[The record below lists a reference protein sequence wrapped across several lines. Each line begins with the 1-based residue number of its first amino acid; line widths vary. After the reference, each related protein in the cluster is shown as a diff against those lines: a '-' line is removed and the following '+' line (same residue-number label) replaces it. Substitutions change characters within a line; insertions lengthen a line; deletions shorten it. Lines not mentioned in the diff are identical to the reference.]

1 MDKFLIKLPKP
12 KDGQPS
18 SSSNQPFVSSQVVPE
33 VQRHTNSF
41 PLSNMDSMLDFK
53 SLEAD
58 PKDRMPISS
67 YSPNIRD
74 AVRRYYIQKKPC
86 QPVDHIFPKTKFV
99 DKMRQFRPTWFK
111 RRSQWLEYSIKAD
124 AAFCLCCYL
133 FKNELESRGNAGDS
147 FTRDGFRCWNK
158 ALERFKKHVG
168 KVNSIHHKCFNR
180 MQDLKNQRQSIQ
192 SSFDK
197 QSEKARSDYR
207 MRLNASI
214 DVARFLL
221 TSGFPFRGH
230 DESEGSEYK
239 GAFLELLKWYGDR
252 SFDVGRVILGNAPQ
266 NDMMICPTI
275 QKDIVEACAKET
287 TKAIIEDL
295 DGDYFG
301 ILVDESKDVSH
312 KEQMALIL
320 RYVNKSG
327 MVIERFLGIVHVN
340 DTSSQSLKKA
350 IYSLLL
356 DHSLCTSKI
365 RGQGYDGASNM
376 QGEINGLK
384 SLILQDTSSAYS
396 IHCFAHQLQLALVG
410 LSKKNSDV
418 DNFFYVLTNILNTIG
433 ASFKRR
439 DSLRQHQEDKLE
451 ELLKFGE
458 VHTGQGLNQERGLQ
472 RPGDTRWG
480 SHFKTLDNFLILFS
494 SIVNVLKDMK
504 RDCPYHLDRFAAEN
518 LLSKIHEFEFV
529 FMLHLMFK
537 VLLLTNELNK
547 VLQKKD
553 QDIVNAMGLLDL
565 SKKRLQMMREDE
577 WDSMMD
583 EVRLFCGKHGISI
596 PKMNEDY
603 SNGKS
608 KRKRSNISYLHH
620 FRVEVFYAVIDL
632 ALQELNN
639 RFDVVTSDLL
649 LGMASLSPVDS
660 FANFHKDRIM
670 KLAEYYPSEFGDKE
684 LRELNFQLDDFIV
697 YAQKCDS
704 KFLNLKGIKDLA
716 KVMIE
721 TKLDQTWSLVY
732 LLVKLTLIIPVATA
746 SVERAFSSMKYI
758 KNDLRN
764 RMDEDLL
771 NGCLVC
777 YIERSIFKNV
787 SNDAI
792 IDRFQNMK
800 TRRGQL

>member
-1 MDKFLIKLPKP
+1 
-12 KDGQPS
+12 
-18 SSSNQPFVSSQVVPE
+18 
-33 VQRHTNSF
+33 
-41 PLSNMDSMLDFK
+41 
-53 SLEAD
+53 
-58 PKDRMPISS
+58 
-67 YSPNIRD
+67 
-74 AVRRYYIQKKPC
+74 
-86 QPVDHIFPKTKFV
+86 
-99 DKMRQFRPTWFK
+99 
-111 RRSQWLEYSIKAD
+111 
-124 AAFCLCCYL
+124 
-133 FKNELESRGNAGDS
+133 
-147 FTRDGFRCWNK
+147 
-158 ALERFKKHVG
+158 
-168 KVNSIHHKCFNR
+168 

-365 RGQGYDGASNM
+365 RGQGYDGAS
-376 QGEINGLK
+376 
-384 SLILQDTSSAYS
+384 
-396 IHCFAHQLQLALVG
+396 

-451 ELLKFGE
+451 ELFKFGE
-458 VHTGQGLNQERGLQ
+458 VHTGQGLNQERGFQ
-472 RPGDTRWG
+472 RPDDTRWE
-480 SHFKTLDNFLILFS
+480 SHFKTLDNFLIHFS
-494 SIVNVLKDMK
+494 SIVNVLKYMK
-504 RDCPYHLDRFAAEN
+504 RDCPYHLDRFAAEIF
-518 LLSKIHEFEFV
+518 LSKINEFEFV

-577 WDSMMD
+577 
-583 EVRLFCGKHGISI
+583 
-596 PKMNEDY
+596 
-603 SNGKS
+603 
-608 KRKRSNISYLHH
+608 
-620 FRVEVFYAVIDL
+620 
-632 ALQELNN
+632 
-639 RFDVVTSDLL
+639 
-649 LGMASLSPVDS
+649 
-660 FANFHKDRIM
+660 
-670 KLAEYYPSEFGDKE
+670 
-684 LRELNFQLDDFIV
+684 
-697 YAQKCDS
+697 
-704 KFLNLKGIKDLA
+704 
-716 KVMIE
+716 
-721 TKLDQTWSLVY
+721 
-732 LLVKLTLIIPVATA
+732 
-746 SVERAFSSMKYI
+746 
-758 KNDLRN
+758 
-764 RMDEDLL
+764 
-771 NGCLVC
+771 
-777 YIERSIFKNV
+777 
-787 SNDAI
+787 
-792 IDRFQNMK
+792 
-800 TRRGQL
+800 

>member
-18 SSSNQPFVSSQVVPE
+18 SSSNQPFVSSQVAPE

-41 PLSNMDSMLDFK
+41 PLSNMDNILDFK

-67 YSPNIRD
+67 YCPNIRN
-74 AVRRYYIQKKPC
+74 A
-86 QPVDHIFPKTKFV
+86 
-99 DKMRQFRPTWFK
+99 
-111 RRSQWLEYSIKAD
+111 
-124 AAFCLCCYL
+124 
-133 FKNELESRGNAGDS
+133 NELESRGNAGDS
-147 FTRDGFRCWNK
+147 FTRDGF
-158 ALERFKKHVG
+158 
-168 KVNSIHHKCFNR
+168 R

-214 DVARFLL
+214 DVAKFLL

-239 GAFLELLKWYGDR
+239 GAFLEVLKWYGDR

-275 QKDIVEACAKET
+275 KKDIVEACAKET

-312 KEQMALIL
+312 KEKMALIL

-327 MVIERFLGIVHVN
+327 MVIERFLG
-340 DTSSQSLKKA
+340 
-350 IYSLLL
+350 
-356 DHSLCTSKI
+356 
-365 RGQGYDGASNM
+365 YDGASNM

-384 SLILQDTSSAYS
+384 SLIYKIRHLHILFTV
-396 IHCFAHQLQLALVG
+396 L
-410 LSKKNSDV
+410 
-418 DNFFYVLTNILNTIG
+418 LTNCNWHL
-433 ASFKRR
+433 
-439 DSLRQHQEDKLE
+439 DSLQQHQEDKLE

-480 SHFKTLDNFLILFS
+480 FT
-494 SIVNVLKDMK
+494 
-504 RDCPYHLDRFAAEN
+504 AEN

-553 QDIVNAMGLLDL
+553 QDIVNAMELLDL

-583 EVRLFCGKHGISI
+583 EVSLFCGKHGISI

-639 RFDVVTSDLL
+639 CFDVVTCDLL

-704 KFLNLKGIKDLA
+704 KFLTLKGIKDLA

-777 YIERSIFKNV
+777 YIECSIFKNIATTYLLV
-787 SNDAI
+787 NLFSP
-792 IDRFQNMK
+792 
-800 TRRGQL
+800 

>member
-1 MDKFLIKLPKP
+1 
-12 KDGQPS
+12 
-18 SSSNQPFVSSQVVPE
+18 
-33 VQRHTNSF
+33 
-41 PLSNMDSMLDFK
+41 
-53 SLEAD
+53 
-58 PKDRMPISS
+58 
-67 YSPNIRD
+67 
-74 AVRRYYIQKKPC
+74 
-86 QPVDHIFPKTKFV
+86 
-99 DKMRQFRPTWFK
+99 
-111 RRSQWLEYSIKAD
+111 
-124 AAFCLCCYL
+124 
-133 FKNELESRGNAGDS
+133 
-147 FTRDGFRCWNK
+147 
-158 ALERFKKHVG
+158 
-168 KVNSIHHKCFNR
+168 

-239 GAFLELLKWYGDR
+239 GAFLELLKSYGDR
-252 SFDVGRVILGNAPQ
+252 SFDVGRVIL
-266 NDMMICPTI
+266 
-275 QKDIVEACAKET
+275 
-287 TKAIIEDL
+287 
-295 DGDYFG
+295 
-301 ILVDESKDVSH
+301 
-312 KEQMALIL
+312 
-320 RYVNKSG
+320 
-327 MVIERFLGIVHVN
+327 
-340 DTSSQSLKKA
+340 
-350 IYSLLL
+350 
-356 DHSLCTSKI
+356 
-365 RGQGYDGASNM
+365 
-376 QGEINGLK
+376 
-384 SLILQDTSSAYS
+384 
-396 IHCFAHQLQLALVG
+396 
-410 LSKKNSDV
+410 
-418 DNFFYVLTNILNTIG
+418 
-433 ASFKRR
+433 

-458 VHTGQGLNQERGLQ
+458 VHTRQGLNQSVASNGQ
-472 RPGDTRWG
+472 GDTRWG

-583 EVRLFCGKHGISI
+583 EVSLFCGKHGISI

-670 KLAEYYPSEFGDKE
+670 KLAEYCQVSLVK
-684 LRELNFQLDDFIV
+684 RASELNFQLDDFIV
-697 YAQKCDS
+697 YGQKCDS

-732 LLVKLTLIIPVATA
+732 LLVKLTLIILLLH

-792 IDRFQNMK
+792 IDHFQNMK

>member
-1 MDKFLIKLPKP
+1 MDKFLIQLPKP

-18 SSSNQPFVSSQVVPE
+18 SSSNQPFVSSQVAPE
-33 VQRHTNSF
+33 VQRHINSY
-41 PLSNMDSMLDFK
+41 PLSNTDNMLDFK

-58 PKDRMPISS
+58 PKDQMPISS
-67 YSPNIRD
+67 YGPNIRD
-74 AVRRYYIQKKPC
+74 A
-86 QPVDHIFPKTKFV
+86 
-99 DKMRQFRPTWFK
+99 
-111 RRSQWLEYSIKAD
+111 
-124 AAFCLCCYL
+124 
-133 FKNELESRGNAGDS
+133 NELESRGNVGDS
-147 FTRDGFRCWNK
+147 FTRADFRCWNK

-168 KVNSIHHKCFNR
+168 K
-180 MQDLKNQRQSIQ
+180 
-192 SSFDK
+192 
-197 QSEKARSDYR
+197 

-230 DESEGSEYK
+230 DESEGSKYK

-350 IYSLLL
+350 IYSLFL

-384 SLILQDTSSAYS
+384 SLILQDTSSAYY
-396 IHCFAHQLQLALVG
+396 IHCFAHQLQLALAG

-439 DSLRQHQEDKLE
+439 DSLRQHHEEDKLE
-451 ELLKFGE
+451 ELLKFGK
-458 VHTGQGLNQERGLQ
+458 VHTRQGLNQERGLQ
-472 RPGDTRWG
+472 RPGDTLWG

-494 SIVNVLKDMK
+494 SISNVLKDMK
-504 RDCPYHLDRFAAEN
+504 RDCPYHLDRFAAKN

-529 FMLHLMFK
+529 FMLRLMFK

-565 SKKRLQMMREDE
+565 SKKRLQMMIEDE

-583 EVRLFCGKHGISI
+583 EVSLFCGKHGISI
-596 PKMNEDY
+596 PKMNEGY

-608 KRKRSNISYLHH
+608 KRKRSNISYLSH
-620 FRVEVFYAVIDL
+620 FRVKVFYVVIDL

-649 LGMASLSPVDS
+649 LGMTSLSPVDS

-670 KLAEYYPSEFGDKE
+670 KLAEYYPSEFDDKE
-684 LRELNFQLDDFIV
+684 IRELNFQLNDFIV
-697 YAQKCDS
+697 YAQKCDR

-716 KVMIE
+716 RVMIE
-721 TKLDQTWSLVY
+721 TKLIKLGHLCIY
-732 LLVKLTLIIPVATA
+732 L
-746 SVERAFSSMKYI
+746 
-758 KNDLRN
+758 
-764 RMDEDLL
+764 
-771 NGCLVC
+771 
-777 YIERSIFKNV
+777 
-787 SNDAI
+787 
-792 IDRFQNMK
+792 
-800 TRRGQL
+800 

>member
-1 MDKFLIKLPKP
+1 
-12 KDGQPS
+12 
-18 SSSNQPFVSSQVVPE
+18 
-33 VQRHTNSF
+33 
-41 PLSNMDSMLDFK
+41 
-53 SLEAD
+53 
-58 PKDRMPISS
+58 
-67 YSPNIRD
+67 
-74 AVRRYYIQKKPC
+74 
-86 QPVDHIFPKTKFV
+86 
-99 DKMRQFRPTWFK
+99 
-111 RRSQWLEYSIKAD
+111 
-124 AAFCLCCYL
+124 
-133 FKNELESRGNAGDS
+133 
-147 FTRDGFRCWNK
+147 
-158 ALERFKKHVG
+158 
-168 KVNSIHHKCFNR
+168 
-180 MQDLKNQRQSIQ
+180 MQDLINQRQSIQ

-197 QSEKARSDYR
+197 QSEKTRSDYR

-239 GAFLELLKWYGDR
+239 SAFLELLKWYGDR
-252 SFDVGRVILGNAPQ
+252 SFDVGRVILG

-301 ILVDESKDVSH
+301 ILIDESKDVSH

-327 MVIERFLGIVHVN
+327 MVIERFLGIVH
-340 DTSSQSLKKA
+340 
-350 IYSLLL
+350 
-356 DHSLCTSKI
+356 
-365 RGQGYDGASNM
+365 
-376 QGEINGLK
+376 
-384 SLILQDTSSAYS
+384 
-396 IHCFAHQLQLALVG
+396 
-410 LSKKNSDV
+410 
-418 DNFFYVLTNILNTIG
+418 
-433 ASFKRR
+433 
-439 DSLRQHQEDKLE
+439 
-451 ELLKFGE
+451 
-458 VHTGQGLNQERGLQ
+458 
-472 RPGDTRWG
+472 
-480 SHFKTLDNFLILFS
+480 
-494 SIVNVLKDMK
+494 
-504 RDCPYHLDRFAAEN
+504 
-518 LLSKIHEFEFV
+518 
-529 FMLHLMFK
+529 

-565 SKKRLQMMREDE
+565 SKKRLQMMRKDE

-583 EVRLFCGKHGISI
+583 EVSLFCGKHGISI
-596 PKMNEDY
+596 PKMNEGY

-660 FANFHKDRIM
+660 FANSHKDRIM

-716 KVMIE
+716 RVMVG

-732 LLVKLTLIIPVATA
+732 LLVKLTLIIHVATA
-746 SVERAFSSMKYI
+746 SVKRAFSSMKYI

-771 NGCLVC
+771 NEF
-777 YIERSIFKNV
+777 ERKVSESCGLTPTTAKTKKNGLRKC
-787 SNDAI
+787 NAELAI
-792 IDRFQNMK
+792 TK
-800 TRRGQL
+800 TNFSGIRKHDSKIADVKNKLAAPAKTIPT

>member
-1 MDKFLIKLPKP
+1 MPW
-12 KDGQPS
+12 
-18 SSSNQPFVSSQVVPE
+18 
-33 VQRHTNSF
+33 HT
-41 PLSNMDSMLDFK
+41 
-53 SLEAD
+53 
-58 PKDRMPISS
+58 
-67 YSPNIRD
+67 
-74 AVRRYYIQKKPC
+74 
-86 QPVDHIFPKTKFV
+86 VDHILFPLCVDEQWVMARLSFKDRLIYVYDSMSDVAFRAKIRSFV
-99 DKMRQFRPTWFK
+99 DAYRFIIPLFLLILIFFGK
-111 RRSQWLEYSIKAD
+111 RNDIQLTNGPYK
-124 AAFCLCCYL
+124 
-133 FKNELESRGNAGDS
+133 
-147 FTRDGFRCWNK
+147 NK
-158 ALERFKKHVG
+158 ALVDPFNVMMIKDLPSQLAADRGIYVALFAERFICGSNVVDNECDQG
-168 KVNSIHHKCFNR
+168 R
-180 MQDLKNQRQSIQ
+180 MMQDLKNQRQSIQ

-230 DESEGSEYK
+230 DEGSEYK

-275 QKDIVEACAKET
+275 QKDIVEAYAKET

-327 MVIERFLGIVHVN
+327 MVIERFLG
-340 DTSSQSLKKA
+340 
-350 IYSLLL
+350 
-356 DHSLCTSKI
+356 
-365 RGQGYDGASNM
+365 YDGASNM

-384 SLILQDTSSAYS
+384 SLIYKIRHLHILFTV
-396 IHCFAHQLQLALVG
+396 L
-410 LSKKNSDV
+410 
-418 DNFFYVLTNILNTIG
+418 LTNCNWHL
-433 ASFKRR
+433 

-458 VHTGQGLNQERGLQ
+458 VHTGQGYE
-472 RPGDTRWG
+472 
-480 SHFKTLDNFLILFS
+480 
-494 SIVNVLKDMK
+494 
-504 RDCPYHLDRFAAEN
+504 RDCPYHLDRFTAEN

-583 EVRLFCGKHGISI
+583 EVSLFCGKHGISI

-632 ALQELNN
+632 ALQELSN

-649 LGMASLSPVDS
+649 LDMASLSPVDS

-716 KVMIE
+716 KV
-721 TKLDQTWSLVY
+721 
-732 LLVKLTLIIPVATA
+732 
-746 SVERAFSSMKYI
+746 
-758 KNDLRN
+758 
-764 RMDEDLL
+764 
-771 NGCLVC
+771 
-777 YIERSIFKNV
+777 
-787 SNDAI
+787 
-792 IDRFQNMK
+792 DRDK
-800 TRRGQL
+800 TRSNLVTCVSTCEANFDYSCCYRKHGKNILINEVHKE

>member
-18 SSSNQPFVSSQVVPE
+18 SSSNQPFVSSQVAPE

-41 PLSNMDSMLDFK
+41 PLSNMDNILDFK

-67 YSPNIRD
+67 YCHNIRN

-86 QPVDHIFPKTKFV
+86 QLVDHIFPKTKFG

-124 AAFCLCCYL
+124 TTFCLCCFL

-384 SLILQDTSSAYS
+384 SLIYKIRHL
-396 IHCFAHQLQLALVG
+396 HVLFNVL
-410 LSKKNSDV
+410 
-418 DNFFYVLTNILNTIG
+418 LTNCNWHL
-433 ASFKRR
+433 

-494 SIVNVLKDMK
+494 SIVNVLKNMK
-504 RDCPYHLDRFAAEN
+504 RDCPYYLDRFTAEN

-553 QDIVNAMGLLDL
+553 QDIVNAMELLDL
-565 SKKRLQMMREDE
+565 SK
-577 WDSMMD
+577 
-583 EVRLFCGKHGISI
+583 
-596 PKMNEDY
+596 N
-603 SNGKS
+603 
-608 KRKRSNISYLHH
+608 
-620 FRVEVFYAVIDL
+620 
-632 ALQELNN
+632 
-639 RFDVVTSDLL
+639 
-649 LGMASLSPVDS
+649 
-660 FANFHKDRIM
+660 
-670 KLAEYYPSEFGDKE
+670 
-684 LRELNFQLDDFIV
+684 
-697 YAQKCDS
+697 
-704 KFLNLKGIKDLA
+704 
-716 KVMIE
+716 
-721 TKLDQTWSLVY
+721 
-732 LLVKLTLIIPVATA
+732 
-746 SVERAFSSMKYI
+746 
-758 KNDLRN
+758 
-764 RMDEDLL
+764 
-771 NGCLVC
+771 
-777 YIERSIFKNV
+777 
-787 SNDAI
+787 
-792 IDRFQNMK
+792 
-800 TRRGQL
+800 

>member
-1 MDKFLIKLPKP
+1 MDKFLIKLPKS

-18 SSSNQPFVSSQVVPE
+18 SSSNQPFVSSQVALE

-41 PLSNMDSMLDFK
+41 PLSNMNNMLDFK

-67 YSPNIRD
+67 YGPNIRD

-86 QPVDHIFPKTKFV
+86 QPVDHIFPKTKFG

-111 RRSQWLEYSIKAD
+111 RKSQWLEYSIKAD

-147 FTRDGFRCWNK
+147 FTRDGFRCWNN

-287 TKAIIEDL
+287 TKAIIKDL

-356 DHSLCTSKI
+356 DHSL
-365 RGQGYDGASNM
+365 
-376 QGEINGLK
+376 
-384 SLILQDTSSAYS
+384 
-396 IHCFAHQLQLALVG
+396 
-410 LSKKNSDV
+410 
-418 DNFFYVLTNILNTIG
+418 
-433 ASFKRR
+433 
-439 DSLRQHQEDKLE
+439 
-451 ELLKFGE
+451 
-458 VHTGQGLNQERGLQ
+458 
-472 RPGDTRWG
+472 
-480 SHFKTLDNFLILFS
+480 
-494 SIVNVLKDMK
+494 
-504 RDCPYHLDRFAAEN
+504 
-518 LLSKIHEFEFV
+518 
-529 FMLHLMFK
+529 
-537 VLLLTNELNK
+537 
-547 VLQKKD
+547 
-553 QDIVNAMGLLDL
+553 
-565 SKKRLQMMREDE
+565 
-577 WDSMMD
+577 
-583 EVRLFCGKHGISI
+583 
-596 PKMNEDY
+596 
-603 SNGKS
+603 
-608 KRKRSNISYLHH
+608 
-620 FRVEVFYAVIDL
+620 
-632 ALQELNN
+632 
-639 RFDVVTSDLL
+639 
-649 LGMASLSPVDS
+649 
-660 FANFHKDRIM
+660 
-670 KLAEYYPSEFGDKE
+670 
-684 LRELNFQLDDFIV
+684 
-697 YAQKCDS
+697 
-704 KFLNLKGIKDLA
+704 
-716 KVMIE
+716 
-721 TKLDQTWSLVY
+721 
-732 LLVKLTLIIPVATA
+732 
-746 SVERAFSSMKYI
+746 
-758 KNDLRN
+758 
-764 RMDEDLL
+764 
-771 NGCLVC
+771 
-777 YIERSIFKNV
+777 
-787 SNDAI
+787 
-792 IDRFQNMK
+792 
-800 TRRGQL
+800 

>member
-1 MDKFLIKLPKP
+1 MD
-12 KDGQPS
+12 
-18 SSSNQPFVSSQVVPE
+18 N
-33 VQRHTNSF
+33 
-41 PLSNMDSMLDFK
+41 MLDFK

-67 YSPNIRD
+67 YGPNIRD
-74 AVRRYYIQKKPC
+74 A
-86 QPVDHIFPKTKFV
+86 
-99 DKMRQFRPTWFK
+99 
-111 RRSQWLEYSIKAD
+111 
-124 AAFCLCCYL
+124 
-133 FKNELESRGNAGDS
+133 NELESRGNAGDS

-207 MRLNASI
+207 MLLNSSI

-230 DESEGSEYK
+230 DESEGSDYK

-252 SFDVGRVILGNAPQ
+252 SFDVGRVILGNSPQ

-301 ILVDESKDVSH
+301 ILVNESKDVSH

-365 RGQGYDGASNM
+365 RGQ
-376 QGEINGLK
+376 
-384 SLILQDTSSAYS
+384 
-396 IHCFAHQLQLALVG
+396 
-410 LSKKNSDV
+410 
-418 DNFFYVLTNILNTIG
+418 

-472 RPGDTRWG
+472 RPSDTRWG

-494 SIVNVLKDMK
+494 SIVNVHKDMK
-504 RDCPYHLDRFAAEN
+504 HDCPYHLDRFAAEN

-608 KRKRSNISYLHH
+608 K
-620 FRVEVFYAVIDL
+620 
-632 ALQELNN
+632 Q

-787 SNDAI
+787 S
-792 IDRFQNMK
+792 
-800 TRRGQL
+800 

>member
-18 SSSNQPFVSSQVVPE
+18 SSSNQPFVSSQVAPE

-74 AVRRYYIQKKPC
+74 A
-86 QPVDHIFPKTKFV
+86 
-99 DKMRQFRPTWFK
+99 
-111 RRSQWLEYSIKAD
+111 
-124 AAFCLCCYL
+124 
-133 FKNELESRGNAGDS
+133 NELESRGNAGDS
-147 FTRDGFRCWNK
+147 FTRDGF
-158 ALERFKKHVG
+158 
-168 KVNSIHHKCFNR
+168 R

-221 TSGFPFRGH
+221 TLGFPFRGH

-301 ILVDESKDVSH
+301 ILVDESNDVSH

-327 MVIERFLGIVHVN
+327 MVIERFL
-340 DTSSQSLKKA
+340 
-350 IYSLLL
+350 
-356 DHSLCTSKI
+356 
-365 RGQGYDGASNM
+365 GYDGASNM

-396 IHCFAHQLQLALVG
+396 IHCFAHQLQLALVEIH
-410 LSKKNSDV
+410 V
-418 DNFFYVLTNILNTIG
+418 DNIKKISWKSCLN
-433 ASFKRR
+433 
-439 DSLRQHQEDKLE
+439 LE
-451 ELLKFGE
+451 KFI
-458 VHTGQGLNQERGLQ
+458 QG
-472 RPGDTRWG
+472 
-480 SHFKTLDNFLILFS
+480 
-494 SIVNVLKDMK
+494 
-504 RDCPYHLDRFAAEN
+504 
-518 LLSKIHEFEFV
+518 
-529 FMLHLMFK
+529 
-537 VLLLTNELNK
+537 
-547 VLQKKD
+547 KKD
-553 QDIVNAMGLLDL
+553 QDIVNDMGLLDL

-620 FRVEVFYAVIDL
+620 FRVEVFYAVVDL

-649 LGMASLSPVDS
+649 LGMASLSSVDS

-684 LRELNFQLDDFIV
+684 LQELNFQLDDFIV

-732 LLVKLTLIIPVATA
+732 LLVKLTLIIHVATA
-746 SVERAFSSMKYI
+746 SMERAFSSMKYI

-777 YIERSIFKNV
+777 YIKRSIFKNV

>member
-18 SSSNQPFVSSQVVPE
+18 SSSNQPFVSSQVAPE

-41 PLSNMDSMLDFK
+41 PLSNMDNILDFK

-67 YSPNIRD
+67 YCPNILN

-86 QPVDHIFPKTKFV
+86 QPVDHIFPKTKFG

-133 FKNELESRGNAGDS
+133 FKNELESRENAGDS

-327 MVIERFLGIVHVN
+327 MVIERFLG
-340 DTSSQSLKKA
+340 
-350 IYSLLL
+350 
-356 DHSLCTSKI
+356 
-365 RGQGYDGASNM
+365 
-376 QGEINGLK
+376 
-384 SLILQDTSSAYS
+384 
-396 IHCFAHQLQLALVG
+396 

-418 DNFFYVLTNILNTIG
+418 DKFFYVLTNILNTIG

-504 RDCPYHLDRFAAEN
+504 RDCPYHLDRFTAEN

-583 EVRLFCGKHGISI
+583 EVSLFCGKHGISI

-732 LLVKLTLIIPVATA
+732 LLVKLTLIIHVATA

-777 YIERSIFKNV
+777 YIERSIFKNIATTYLLV
-787 SNDAI
+787 NLFSP
-792 IDRFQNMK
+792 
-800 TRRGQL
+800 

>member
-18 SSSNQPFVSSQVVPE
+18 SSSNQPFMSSQVAPE

-41 PLSNMDSMLDFK
+41 PLSNMDNILDFK

-67 YSPNIRD
+67 YCPNIRN
-74 AVRRYYIQKKPC
+74 AVR
-86 QPVDHIFPKTKFV
+86 
-99 DKMRQFRPTWFK
+99 
-111 RRSQWLEYSIKAD
+111 
-124 AAFCLCCYL
+124 
-133 FKNELESRGNAGDS
+133 
-147 FTRDGFRCWNK
+147 
-158 ALERFKKHVG
+158 
-168 KVNSIHHKCFNR
+168 R

-266 NDMMICPTI
+266 NDMMICLTI

-327 MVIERFLGIVHVN
+327 MVIERFLGIVH
-340 DTSSQSLKKA
+340 
-350 IYSLLL
+350 
-356 DHSLCTSKI
+356 
-365 RGQGYDGASNM
+365 
-376 QGEINGLK
+376 
-384 SLILQDTSSAYS
+384 
-396 IHCFAHQLQLALVG
+396 
-410 LSKKNSDV
+410 
-418 DNFFYVLTNILNTIG
+418 
-433 ASFKRR
+433 
-439 DSLRQHQEDKLE
+439 
-451 ELLKFGE
+451 
-458 VHTGQGLNQERGLQ
+458 
-472 RPGDTRWG
+472 
-480 SHFKTLDNFLILFS
+480 
-494 SIVNVLKDMK
+494 
-504 RDCPYHLDRFAAEN
+504 
-518 LLSKIHEFEFV
+518 
-529 FMLHLMFK
+529 LHLNADIHFDNIKKISWKSCLNLEKFIQGK

-583 EVRLFCGKHGISI
+583 EVSLFCGKHGISI

-603 SNGKS
+603 FNGKS
-608 KRKRSNISYLHH
+608 KRK
-620 FRVEVFYAVIDL
+620 
-632 ALQELNN
+632 
-639 RFDVVTSDLL
+639 SDLL

-716 KVMIE
+716 KMDRDK
-721 TKLDQTWSLVY
+721 TRSNLVTCVSTCEANFDY
-732 LLVKLTLIIPVATA
+732 SVATA
-746 SVERAFSSMKYI
+746 SVERAFSSM
-758 KNDLRN
+758 N
-764 RMDEDLL
+764 LL
-771 NGCLVC
+771 
-777 YIERSIFKNV
+777 YR
-787 SNDAI
+787 A
-792 IDRFQNMK
+792 
-800 TRRGQL
+800 

>member
-18 SSSNQPFVSSQVVPE
+18 SSSNQPFVSSQVAPE
-33 VQRHTNSF
+33 VERHTNSF
-41 PLSNMDSMLDFK
+41 PLSNMDNMLDFK

-58 PKDRMPISS
+58 PKNRMPISS
-67 YSPNIRD
+67 YGPNIRD
-74 AVRRYYIQKKPC
+74 AVR
-86 QPVDHIFPKTKFV
+86 
-99 DKMRQFRPTWFK
+99 
-111 RRSQWLEYSIKAD
+111 
-124 AAFCLCCYL
+124 
-133 FKNELESRGNAGDS
+133 
-147 FTRDGFRCWNK
+147 
-158 ALERFKKHVG
+158 
-168 KVNSIHHKCFNR
+168 R

-275 QKDIVEACAKET
+275 QKYIVEACAKET

-320 RYVNKSG
+320 RNVNKSG
-327 MVIERFLGIVHVN
+327 MVIERFLGIVH
-340 DTSSQSLKKA
+340 
-350 IYSLLL
+350 
-356 DHSLCTSKI
+356 
-365 RGQGYDGASNM
+365 
-376 QGEINGLK
+376 
-384 SLILQDTSSAYS
+384 
-396 IHCFAHQLQLALVG
+396 
-410 LSKKNSDV
+410 
-418 DNFFYVLTNILNTIG
+418 
-433 ASFKRR
+433 
-439 DSLRQHQEDKLE
+439 
-451 ELLKFGE
+451 
-458 VHTGQGLNQERGLQ
+458 
-472 RPGDTRWG
+472 
-480 SHFKTLDNFLILFS
+480 
-494 SIVNVLKDMK
+494 DMK

-529 FMLHLMFK
+529 FMLYLMFK

-547 VLQKKD
+547 ILQKKD
-553 QDIVNAMGLLDL
+553 QDIVNAMELLDL

-577 WDSMMD
+577 WDFMMD
-583 EVRLFCGKHGISI
+583 EVSLFCGKHGIPI

-649 LGMASLSPVDS
+649 LGMANLSPVDS

-684 LRELNFQLDDFIV
+684 LWELNFQLDDFIV

-721 TKLDQTWSLVY
+721 TKLDQSWLLVY
-732 LLVKLTLIIPVATA
+732 LLVKLNLIIPVATA

-758 KNDLRN
+758 KNDFLYR
-764 RMDEDLL
+764 
-771 NGCLVC
+771 
-777 YIERSIFKNV
+777 
-787 SNDAI
+787 A
-792 IDRFQNMK
+792 
-800 TRRGQL
+800 

>member
-1 MDKFLIKLPKP
+1 
-12 KDGQPS
+12 
-18 SSSNQPFVSSQVVPE
+18 
-33 VQRHTNSF
+33 
-41 PLSNMDSMLDFK
+41 
-53 SLEAD
+53 
-58 PKDRMPISS
+58 
-67 YSPNIRD
+67 
-74 AVRRYYIQKKPC
+74 
-86 QPVDHIFPKTKFV
+86 
-99 DKMRQFRPTWFK
+99 MRQFRPTWFK

-221 TSGFPFRGH
+221 TSGFPLNGH

-365 RGQGYDGASNM
+365 RDQGYDGASNM

-396 IHCFAHQLQLALVG
+396 IHCFAHQLQLALVEIHFDNI
-410 LSKKNSDV
+410 KKISWKSC
-418 DNFFYVLTNILNTIG
+418 LN
-433 ASFKRR
+433 
-439 DSLRQHQEDKLE
+439 LE
-451 ELLKFGE
+451 KFI
-458 VHTGQGLNQERGLQ
+458 QG
-472 RPGDTRWG
+472 
-480 SHFKTLDNFLILFS
+480 
-494 SIVNVLKDMK
+494 KDMK
-504 RDCPYHLDRFAAEN
+504 RDCPYHLDRFAAKN

-553 QDIVNAMGLLDL
+553 QDIINAMGLLDL

-583 EVRLFCGKHGISI
+583 EVSLFCGKHGISI

-660 FANFHKDRIM
+660 FANFHKDRII

-697 YAQKCDS
+697 YAQKCDR

-746 SVERAFSSMKYI
+746 SVERTFSSMKYI

-777 YIERSIFKNV
+777 YIERSIF
-787 SNDAI
+787 
-792 IDRFQNMK
+792 
-800 TRRGQL
+800 

>member
-18 SSSNQPFVSSQVVPE
+18 SSSNQPFVSSQVAPE

-41 PLSNMDSMLDFK
+41 PLSNMDNMLDFK

-67 YSPNIRD
+67 YGPNIRD
-74 AVRRYYIQKKPC
+74 A
-86 QPVDHIFPKTKFV
+86 
-99 DKMRQFRPTWFK
+99 
-111 RRSQWLEYSIKAD
+111 
-124 AAFCLCCYL
+124 
-133 FKNELESRGNAGDS
+133 NELESSGNAGDS
-147 FTRDGFRCWNK
+147 FTRDGFKCWNK

-168 KVNSIHHKCFNR
+168 RVNSIHHKCFNR

-266 NDMMICPTI
+266 NDMMICSTI

-327 MVIERFLGIVHVN
+327 MVIEQFLGIVHVN

-376 QGEINGLK
+376 QEEINGLK
-384 SLILQDTSSAYS
+384 SLILQDTPSAY
-396 IHCFAHQLQLALVG
+396 ILFIAFAHQLQLAL
-410 LSKKNSDV
+410 
-418 DNFFYVLTNILNTIG
+418 
-433 ASFKRR
+433 
-439 DSLRQHQEDKLE
+439 
-451 ELLKFGE
+451 
-458 VHTGQGLNQERGLQ
+458 
-472 RPGDTRWG
+472 
-480 SHFKTLDNFLILFS
+480 
-494 SIVNVLKDMK
+494 DMK
-504 RDCPYHLDRFAAEN
+504 RDCQYHLDRFAAEN

-577 WDSMMD
+577 
-583 EVRLFCGKHGISI
+583 
-596 PKMNEDY
+596 
-603 SNGKS
+603 
-608 KRKRSNISYLHH
+608 
-620 FRVEVFYAVIDL
+620 
-632 ALQELNN
+632 
-639 RFDVVTSDLL
+639 
-649 LGMASLSPVDS
+649 
-660 FANFHKDRIM
+660 
-670 KLAEYYPSEFGDKE
+670 
-684 LRELNFQLDDFIV
+684 
-697 YAQKCDS
+697 
-704 KFLNLKGIKDLA
+704 
-716 KVMIE
+716 
-721 TKLDQTWSLVY
+721 
-732 LLVKLTLIIPVATA
+732 
-746 SVERAFSSMKYI
+746 
-758 KNDLRN
+758 
-764 RMDEDLL
+764 
-771 NGCLVC
+771 
-777 YIERSIFKNV
+777 
-787 SNDAI
+787 
-792 IDRFQNMK
+792 
-800 TRRGQL
+800 

>member
-18 SSSNQPFVSSQVVPE
+18 SSSNQPFVSSQVAPK

-41 PLSNMDSMLDFK
+41 PLSNMDNMLDFK

-67 YSPNIRD
+67 YCPNIRD
-74 AVRRYYIQKKPC
+74 VVRRYYIQKKPC
-86 QPVDHIFPKTKFV
+86 QPVDHIFPKTKFG
-99 DKMRQFRPTWFK
+99 DKMRQFQPTWFK

-124 AAFCLCCYL
+124 TTFCLCCYF
-133 FKNELESRGNAGDS
+133 FKNELESRENAGDS

-158 ALERFKKHVG
+158 ALERFKKYVG

-180 MQDLKNQRQSIQ
+180 MQDLKNQLQSIQ
-192 SSFDK
+192 TSFDK
-197 QSEKARSDYR
+197 QSGKARSDYR

-312 KEQMALIL
+312 KEQMTLIL
-320 RYVNKSG
+320 RYANKSE

-384 SLILQDTSSAYS
+384 SLILQDTLSAYS

-451 ELLKFGE
+451 KLLKFGE
-458 VHTGQGLNQERGLQ
+458 VHTGQDLR
-472 RPGDTRWG
+472 RKIFW
-480 SHFKTLDNFLILFS
+480 
-494 SIVNVLKDMK
+494 
-504 RDCPYHLDRFAAEN
+504 
-518 LLSKIHEFEFV
+518 SKIHEFEFV

-547 VLQKKD
+547 VLHKKD

-583 EVRLFCGKHGISI
+583 EVSLFWDSIS
-596 PKMNEDY
+596 KMNEDY

-649 LGMASLSPVDS
+649 LGMASLIPVDS
-660 FANFHKDRIM
+660 FANFYKDRIM

-684 LRELNFQLDDFIV
+684 LRKLNFQLDDFIV

-746 SVERAFSSMKYI
+746 SVERAYSSMKYI

-771 NGCLVC
+771 NGLV
-777 YIERSIFKNV
+777 
-787 SNDAI
+787 AI
-792 IDRFQNMK
+792 
-800 TRRGQL
+800 

>member
-18 SSSNQPFVSSQVVPE
+18 SSSNQPFVSSQVAPE

-41 PLSNMDSMLDFK
+41 PLSNMDNMLDFK

-67 YSPNIRD
+67 YGPNIRD
-74 AVRRYYIQKKPC
+74 AVR
-86 QPVDHIFPKTKFV
+86 
-99 DKMRQFRPTWFK
+99 
-111 RRSQWLEYSIKAD
+111 
-124 AAFCLCCYL
+124 
-133 FKNELESRGNAGDS
+133 
-147 FTRDGFRCWNK
+147 
-158 ALERFKKHVG
+158 
-168 KVNSIHHKCFNR
+168 R

-197 QSEKARSDYR
+197 QSEKARSDYL

-252 SFDVGRVILGNAPQ
+252 SFDVGRVILSNAPQ

-327 MVIERFLGIVHVN
+327 MV
-340 DTSSQSLKKA
+340 
-350 IYSLLL
+350 
-356 DHSLCTSKI
+356 
-365 RGQGYDGASNM
+365 
-376 QGEINGLK
+376 
-384 SLILQDTSSAYS
+384 
-396 IHCFAHQLQLALVG
+396 
-410 LSKKNSDV
+410 
-418 DNFFYVLTNILNTIG
+418 
-433 ASFKRR
+433 
-439 DSLRQHQEDKLE
+439 
-451 ELLKFGE
+451 
-458 VHTGQGLNQERGLQ
+458 
-472 RPGDTRWG
+472 
-480 SHFKTLDNFLILFS
+480 
-494 SIVNVLKDMK
+494 DMK

-553 QDIVNAMGLLDL
+553 QDIVNAIGLLDL
-565 SKKRLQMMREDE
+565 TKKRLQMMREDE
-577 WDSMMD
+577 WDSMMN
-583 EVRLFCGKHGISI
+583 EVSLFYGKHGISI

-608 KRKRSNISYLHH
+608 KRKRFNISYLHH

-639 RFDVVTSDLL
+639 HFDMVTSDLL

-670 KLAEYYPSEFGDKE
+670 KLVEYYPMYTKMSLPKKILGGLEGNM
-684 LRELNFQLDDFIV
+684 LVGVSVLDGMLCA
-697 YAQKCDS
+697 YS
-704 KFLNLKGIKDLA
+704 SYGH
-716 KVMIE
+716 
-721 TKLDQTWSLVY
+721 
-732 LLVKLTLIIPVATA
+732 A
-746 SVERAFSSMKYI
+746 SNRAFEIWVLKDYGINES
-758 KNDLRN
+758 
-764 RMDEDLL
+764 
-771 NGCLVC
+771 
-777 YIERSIFKNV
+777 
-787 SNDAI
+787 
-792 IDRFQNMK
+792 
-800 TRRGQL
+800 